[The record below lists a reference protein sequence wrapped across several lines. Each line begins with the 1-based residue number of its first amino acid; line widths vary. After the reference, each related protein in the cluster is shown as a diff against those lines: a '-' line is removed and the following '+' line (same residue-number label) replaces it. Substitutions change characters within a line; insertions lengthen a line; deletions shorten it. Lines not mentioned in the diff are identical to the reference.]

1 MSRFFGLAFKQN
13 CGDFRNTR
21 VIDIVDELKRFHI
34 QVDVHDP
41 WVEPARA
48 VDELGLELHPAP
60 TAGCYDAVVL
70 AVAHRQFLQQPQPGP
85 GSYLNDGGILYDVK
99 SVLPADTVDGRL

>member
-41 WVEPARA
+41 WVDPARA
-48 VDELGLELHPAP
+48 VDELRLELNPAP
-60 TAGCYDAVVL
+60 TTGRYDAVVL
-70 AVAHRQFLQQPQPGP
+70 AVAHAEFLQSPPPGP
-85 GSYLNDGGILYDVK
+85 RAYLNDGGILYDVK
-99 SVLPADTVDGRL
+99 SALPADRVDGRL